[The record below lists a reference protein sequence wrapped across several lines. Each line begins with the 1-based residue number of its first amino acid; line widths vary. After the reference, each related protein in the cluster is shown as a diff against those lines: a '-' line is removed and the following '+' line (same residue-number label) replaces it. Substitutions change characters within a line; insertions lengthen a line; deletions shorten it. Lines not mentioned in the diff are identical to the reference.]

1 MIIELTEYQASI
13 LGSSIDQ
20 TIITMRQDKTKVNL
34 ASSLAIETGVR
45 EYEKLNAHL
54 ISSWKS
60 DSKGE
65 QS

>member
-13 LGSSIDQ
+13 LHSSIEQ
-20 TIITMRQDKTKVNL
+20 SIITMRQDKLKVNL
-34 ASSLAIETGVR
+34 TSSLAIETGVR
-45 EYEKLNAHL
+45 EYEKLKVYL
-54 ISSWKS
+54 ISYWKS

>member
-13 LGSSIDQ
+13 LHSSIEQ
-20 TIITMRQDKTKVNL
+20 SIITMRQDKLKVNL
-34 ASSLAIETGVR
+34 TSSLAIETGVR
-45 EYEKLNAHL
+45 EYENLKVYL
-54 ISSWKS
+54 ISSWKD